1 MRKTGF
7 SKDGKHSQPQI
18 LLGLS
23 VSENGYPLDY
33 EIFEGNKF
41 EGHTMLP
48 VIEAFKQKYNMQQ
61 LVVADA
67 GLMSNKN
74 IQQLID
80 KQYSFIIGARI
91 KNETQLVQA
100 KILALKLEDGQSL
113 EIKNDAAQR
122 IILSYANA
130 RALKDAHNRK
140 KD

>member
-122 IILSYANA
+122 IILSYSNA